1 MEVLCNKF
9 TKHKL
14 SLVSMVGSLMAFLFG
29 LLHLMSMPNLTVGT
43 LTLRLVEGF
52 SMSFAECVRCSGQVH
67 PDRSSLGYDTC
78 LVCGEV
84 MARKRVFTVAPM
96 HKSNYMLFTNPEDL
110 KGINNKGGNVR

>member
-1 MEVLCNKF
+1 
-9 TKHKL
+9 L
-14 SLVSMVGSLMAFLFG
+14 S
-29 LLHLMSMPNLTVGT
+29 
-43 LTLRLVEGF
+43 F
-52 SMSFAECVRCSGQVH
+52 SKPYTECVRCSGQVH